1 MISAEEYLKTL
12 DEKSVWVFTKQET
25 DFDVSVFA
33 TKLFKDIPDIDNENI
48 EEYFSKHHLEYNIET
63 DRHRMMI
70 IPQLFGLITKTPFY
84 QRGVQYSKERPTE
97 VFDEFD
103 KIIGQNTQDGIQSVI
118 DLKRYNILK
127 TEQILKLKIHAI
139 IDTANNN
146 ENYNALP
153 VIFIYKVLK
162 DLQIKYGINEISIDH
177 LYTYIMTC
185 KNYRDLD
192 NAVEYIK
199 ENGPISEYVSTYK
212 GNSRIL
218 TCIKKNIN
226 LFNITTSTI
235 SINNEFDKYFYNN
248 FFLKYDF
255 DELNEILLRDVD
267 YSYFLYNVQDFNINL
282 IDLPEEDEIDQIEN
296 VNEIKEVIK
305 VETSSVEIDDD
316 YEIKVD
322 GINESNV
329 NRDVAIGAHKISP
342 KSDEEK
348 KISKKY
354 KRNPL
359 LGKIAIQNAYYCCEK
374 DARHETFIS
383 EKTKK
388 NFMEAHHLVPVM
400 FQQEIWDKYG
410 INVDCVENIASLC
423 PTCHRAFHNGTK
435 EVKKKMIEGIY
446 ERLLPR
452 YKSIDFNITVEEIEK
467 LYNV

>member
-435 EVKKKMIEGIY
+435 EVKAQLIENIY
-446 ERLLPR
+446 NQIVPR
-452 YKSIDFNITVEEIEK
+452 YNSIGFEITLDEIKELYK
-467 LYNV
+467 L